1 MCWAFTT
8 KHFLV
13 NETSPIMDKEKVCL
27 IINPISGTESKKN
40 IPELVATAFDQ
51 KKFDLVI
58 RITGYQGHATE
69 IARQAVKE
77 HYRYVLT
84 AGGDGTVNEVAR
96 TLINSD
102 TTLGIIPFGS
112 GNGLARELDI
122 PMDAEKAL
130 EIILNGKSR
139 TIDYGIANNHI
150 FFCTCG
156 FGFDAFVSDRFADE
170 KKRGPL
176 GYLRNVLESVVDFRA
191 EEYEI
196 TSDEGTITEKA
207 FILTCANA
215 SQYGNDAFIAPGA
228 SMDDG
233 MMNVAIL
240 KPLNALEIPQTTL
253 QLFTKNI
260 DKNSKMI
267 TLLTRN
273 LHIKRARPGVMH
285 IDGDP
290 VMTSSEVD
298 VRMIHKGLNVF
309 APSSFELAEQKRKE
323 NENVFSALT
332 RWFN

>member
-1 MCWAFTT
+1 MA
-8 KHFLV
+8 
-13 NETSPIMDKEKVCL
+13 KEKVCL
-27 IINPISGTESKKN
+27 IINPVSGTESKKN
-40 IPELVATAFDQ
+40 IPEDVAAAFDQ
-51 KKFDLVI
+51 KKVDLMI
-58 RITGYQGHATE
+58 RVTGYPEHATE
-69 IARQAVKE
+69 IARKAAKRK
-77 HYRYVLT
+77 YRYVIA

-96 TLINSD
+96 ALVNTS
-102 TTLGIIPFGS
+102 TTLGILPLGS
-112 GNGLARELDI
+112 GNGLARDLGI

-130 EIILNGKSR
+130 GIILRGNTR
-139 TIDYGIANNHI
+139 TIDYGIANDHI

-156 FGFDAFVSDRFADE
+156 FGFDAFVSDRFAED

-176 GYLRNVLESVVDFRA
+176 GYVRNVLESVVDFRA

-196 TSDEGTITEKA
+196 TSDEGIIREKA

-233 MMNVAIL
+233 KMNVSIL
-240 KPLNALEIPQTTL
+240 KPLNALEIPQTTI

-267 TLLTRN
+267 SLLTRN

-290 VMTSSEVD
+290 VKTDTEIT
-298 VRMIHKGLNVF
+298 VRMIHKGLNVL
-309 APSSFELAEQKRKE
+309 APSLSDLVERKRKE

-332 RWFN
+332 RWFNE

>member
-1 MCWAFTT
+1 M
-8 KHFLV
+8 
-13 NETSPIMDKEKVCL
+13 IKEKICL
-27 IINPISGTESKKN
+27 IINPVSGTESKKN
-40 IPELVATAFDQ
+40 IPEDVAAAIDQ
-51 KKFDLVI
+51 KKYDLMI
-58 RITGYQGHATE
+58 RVTGYPEHATE
-69 IARQAVKE
+69 MALEAANMN
-77 HYRYVLT
+77 YRYVIA
-84 AGGDGTVNEVAR
+84 AGGDGTVNEIAR
-96 TLINSD
+96 ALVNTDI
-102 TTLGIIPFGS
+102 TLGILPLGS
-112 GNGLARELDI
+112 GNGLARDLGI
-122 PMDAEKAL
+122 PMDTEKAL
-130 EIILNGKSR
+130 DIILRGHTR
-139 TIDYGIANNHI
+139 TIDYGIADNHI

-156 FGFDAFVSDRFADE
+156 FGFDAFVSDRFAEE

-176 GYLRNVLESVVDFRA
+176 GYVRNVLESVVDFRA

-233 MMNVAIL
+233 KMNVSIL
-240 KPLNALEIPQTTL
+240 KPLHALEIPQTTL

-267 TLLTRN
+267 SLLTRN
-273 LHIKRARPGVMH
+273 LHIKRSRPGVMH

-290 VMTSSEVD
+290 VMTGTEVN

-309 APSSFELAEQKRKE
+309 APSSSELAERKRKE